1 MIYYVKIYCLCL
13 NVDLYGNLI
22 KRKVKKIYIFFCL
35 EIFYNKKKYL
45 RGLNEKNK

>member
-22 KRKVKKIYIFFCL
+22 KIKVKKIYIFFCL

-45 RGLNEKNK
+45 RGLNEKK